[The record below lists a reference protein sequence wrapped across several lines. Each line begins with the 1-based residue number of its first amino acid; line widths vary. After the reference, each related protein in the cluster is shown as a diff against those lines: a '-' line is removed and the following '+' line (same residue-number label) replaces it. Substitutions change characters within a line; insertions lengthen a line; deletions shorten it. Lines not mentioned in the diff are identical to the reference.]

1 MALAGVY
8 YIVGLRSYMRS
19 HSKGM
24 AQKPTSLTFPDK
36 PRNLTIGT
44 ELNRGAWGAVYNGEL
59 EGRPVA
65 VKRIHELLHQGG
77 GDEERRQLFEDFRG
91 ECKKLQSLNHPHVV
105 GEWNL
110 EV

>member
-1 MALAGVY
+1 MALAIAY

-24 AQKPTSLTFPDK
+24 AQKPTPLTFPEK
-36 PRNLTIGT
+36 PRNLTIGA

-65 VKRIHELLHQGG
+65 VKGIHELLHQGG
-77 GDEERRQLFEDFRG
+77 GDEECRKLFEDFRG
-91 ECKKLQSLNHPHVV
+91 ECKKLQSLSHSHVV
-105 GEWNL
+105 GEWNS